1 LERREYV
8 NKDLYAIPVSPH
20 IFWRQMKNLMSDD
33 IHGWQWLST
42 LKRLSSSKSYHSIFD
57 KNSVLN
63 LKAYLGFAMQP

>member
-1 LERREYV
+1 
-8 NKDLYAIPVSPH
+8 
-20 IFWRQMKNLMSDD
+20 MKNLMSDD
-33 IHGWQWLST
+33 NMVGSGLST